1 MSRNKVEVSAYE
13 PLLLDQHDIDETA
26 VDVMQ
31 AFDETWRKV
40 IEAQDLLRYAQ
51 RLIEN
56 TTLKHAIGRV
66 VKELKVMQF
75 DYVRLVQKWDDV
87 PELRKVRLAI
97 EAEKKQD
104 TEAARP
110 IAQGDENG

>member
-1 MSRNKVEVSAYE
+1 VSAYE

-51 RLIEN
+51 SLIEN

-97 EAEKKQD
+97 EAERKMD

-110 IAQGDENG
+110 IAQGVENG